1 MRTFEHSGPPVP
13 YWLIRIREEDLK
25 HLTSTQ
31 KKRLLRNHEPWMEER
46 WAKRENASAE
56 QISKRDGFYNL
67 YLEFIRTDDGDVQD
81 DHASPSWP
89 RLKKQWVLKLLVSLF
104 GQACCPEWPSP
115 SPTLPAPHRS
125 LG

>member
-31 KKRLLRNHEPWMEER
+31 KKKLLRNHEPWIEER
-46 WAKRENASAE
+46 WAKRENATAE

-67 YLEFIRTDDGDVQD
+67 YLEFIRTDDSDQAVMDLQE
-81 DHASPSWP
+81 
-89 RLKKQWVLKLLVSLF
+89 VLKFWGYSSKLLHSDTEAEVI
-104 GQACCPEWPSP
+104 
-115 SPTLPAPHRS
+115 
-125 LG
+125 